1 MRCVWCGTL
10 DDDEVG
16 ADRDRPA
23 GIIKRD
29 RPRPAV
35 VTIDVGQPVQ
45 VSLVVDDVAFLKVKG
60 PDRCGEHRASSRG
73 GAAEVQSDVEF
84 GATLSHT

>member
-1 MRCVWCGTL
+1 VSRLRNGAPQPRVRVSAGADWIRRVCCGTV

-16 ADRDRPA
+16 ADRDRPS

-35 VTIDVGQPVQ
+35 VTIDVGHPVQ
-45 VSLVVDDVAFLKVKG
+45 VSVVIDDVAFLKV
-60 PDRCGEHRASSRG
+60 R
-73 GAAEVQSDVEF
+73 
-84 GATLSHT
+84 

>member
-1 MRCVWCGTL
+1 V

-16 ADRDRPA
+16 ADRDRPS

-35 VTIDVGQPVQ
+35 VTIDVGHPVQ
-45 VSLVVDDVAFLKVKG
+45 VSVVIDDVAFLKV
-60 PDRCGEHRASSRG
+60 R
-73 GAAEVQSDVEF
+73 
-84 GATLSHT
+84 